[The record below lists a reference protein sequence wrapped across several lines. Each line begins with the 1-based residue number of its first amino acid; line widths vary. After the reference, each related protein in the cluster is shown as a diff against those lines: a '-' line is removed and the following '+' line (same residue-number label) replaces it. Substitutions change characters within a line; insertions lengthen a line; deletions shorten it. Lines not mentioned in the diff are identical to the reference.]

1 MPDHRALGG
10 PLSRRLFLK
19 ALASAAGAIAC
30 QRLGLLPPAT
40 STNPTSPPGI
50 APPSP
55 IAASPPPSPPDP
67 TATDEATATPGAYA
81 PRLIVDGHQDVAW
94 NWLEFGR
101 DPTESALAGR
111 AREAGTPVAAT
122 VGGRTSGLPEWIQ
135 GRVGIVLASV
145 FVMPLRRAYGQ
156 WRKQVYAT
164 PAEAFVRASQQMDA
178 YKALAADEP
187 RIRLILTRDDLN
199 TVVASW
205 NVRDSEEA
213 GAVGLVLSM
222 EGADPIQEPAQAREW
237 YARGL
242 RGVGL
247 AWAATRYAG
256 GAGEPGP
263 LTDLGRELLAVM
275 AEIGMLLDLSHM
287 AEEAYLQS
295 LDLFPGVVIASHSNP
310 RAYLPTDRG
319 LSDEMI
325 RRLAAREGVVGV
337 VPYNRFLKPGWQT
350 GDPREAVSVRT
361 VAEAIDYV
369 AQLTGSS
376 AHVAIGSDFDG
387 GFGVESIPAE
397 MDTIADLAQIA
408 EALLRRGYQAADIEA
423 IMNGNWLRILR
434 RSLPA

>member
-19 ALASAAGAIAC
+19 VLASAAGALAC
-30 QRLGLLPPAT
+30 QRLGLLPTAT
-40 STNPTSPPGI
+40 STDPTSRPSI
-50 APPSP
+50 VPPSP
-55 IAASPPPSPPDP
+55 IAASPAPPDP
-67 TATDEATATPGAYA
+67 TATKGATATPGAYA
-81 PRLIVDGHQDVAW
+81 PGWIVDGHQDIAW

-101 DPTESALAGR
+101 DPRESALTGR

-122 VGGRTSGLPEWIQ
+122 MGGRTSGLPEWIQ
-135 GRVGIVLASV
+135 GRVGILLASL
-145 FVMPLRRAYGQ
+145 FVMPLRHAYGQ

-164 PAEAFVRASQQMDA
+164 PAEAFARASEQMEA
-178 YKALAADEP
+178 YKALASDEP
-187 RIRLILTRDDLN
+187 RIRLILSRDDLDD
-199 TVVASW
+199 VAASW
-205 NVRDSEEA
+205 NAPDPEQTGS
-213 GAVGLVLSM
+213 VGLILSM
-222 EGADPIQEPAQAREW
+222 EGADPIEEPAQAREW

-242 RGVGL
+242 RGVGP

-256 GAGEPGP
+256 GTGEPGP

-275 AEIGMLLDLSHM
+275 AEIGMLLDLSHV

-295 LDLFPGVVIASHSNP
+295 LDLFPGAVIASHSNP
-310 RAYLPTDRG
+310 RAFLPTDRG

-325 RRLAAREGVVGV
+325 RRLAARGGVVGV
-337 VPYNRFLKPGWQT
+337 VPYNRFLKPGWRM

-361 VAEAIDYV
+361 VAQAIDYV

-376 AHVAIGSDFDG
+376 AHVGIGSDFDG
-387 GFGVESIPAE
+387 GFGVESIPGE

-408 EALLRRGYQAADIEA
+408 EALARRGYQAADIEA
-423 IMNGNWLRILR
+423 VMNGNWLRILR